1 MLSSTPEI
9 RNTGRDCAD
18 SDGQVDNACGN
29 AARLPK
35 IDYNKS
41 QKGEHIM
48 RQSRRK
54 VLKAGAALAAA
65 ASLPHFA
72 RAQSGSIKIGMS
84 MPQTGSLGAGG
95 QAALVALRLWVDD
108 VNQRGGLL
116 NRKVELIAY
125 DDQTNPANT
134 PGIYTKLLDIDKVDL
149 LIAPYGTVPT
159 APIVPMVKQR
169 GLLLMG
175 NFSFQVNAKVQH
187 DMWFNNSPWNDAA
200 SWSDGFIKAGQGAG
214 AKTIAILA
222 ADQEFAQNLAN
233 GARELAKKANI
244 QSVYDQN
251 YPPTTTD
258 FSSLIRGIRAAKPEM
273 VFVMSYPNDSVAII
287 RAVNEI
293 GVGSQVQVFGG
304 GMVGLQFT
312 PIMTSLGSLL
322 NGVLNYNSYVPGM
335 KYPGI
340 EDFLARYAKRAAEAR
355 VDPLG
360 FYLPPFNYAIGQML
374 EQAVNGT
381 KSLDH
386 KQLAAYLRKNEMK
399 TLVGPIRYDKNGE
412 WANPRVV
419 QAQFRGVVDKDTE
432 QFRQPGKQIVIY
444 PDAYKTGNVI
454 TPFEKARSA
463 K

>member
-1 MLSSTPEI
+1 
-9 RNTGRDCAD
+9 
-18 SDGQVDNACGN
+18 
-29 AARLPK
+29 
-35 IDYNKS
+35 
-41 QKGEHIM
+41 M
-48 RQSRRK
+48 RGSRRK
-54 VLKAGAALAAA
+54 VLKAGAALAAVGAFSRKALAQA
-65 ASLPHFA
+65 APV
-72 RAQSGSIKIGMS
+72 KIGMS

-108 VNQRGGLL
+108 VNQKGGLL

-134 PGIYTKLLDIDKVDL
+134 PGIYTKLLDVDKVDL

-159 APIVPMVKQR
+159 APIMPLVKQR

-187 DMWFNNSPWNDAA
+187 DMWFNNSPWNDAS
-200 SWSDGFIKAGQGAG
+200 SWSDGFIRAGQRAG
-214 AKTIAILA
+214 AKSIAILA

-244 QSVYDQN
+244 KSVYDQN

-258 FSSLIRGIRAAKPEM
+258 FSSLVRGIRAARPEM

-293 GVGSQVQVFGG
+293 GVGSTVQVFGG

-340 EDFLARYAKRAAEAR
+340 EDFLARYAKRAAEAK

-360 FYLPPFNYAIGQML
+360 FYLPPFKYAIGQML
-374 EQAVNGT
+374 EQAVNAT

-386 KQLAAYLRKNEMK
+386 KQLASYLRGHEMK
-399 TLVGPIRYDKNGE
+399 TVVGPIRYDKTGE

-419 QAQFRGVVDKDTE
+419 QAQFRGVADKDME
-432 QFRQPGKQIVIY
+432 QFRQPNKQVVIY
-444 PDAYKTGNVI
+444 PDDYKTGDVI

>member
-1 MLSSTPEI
+1 M
-9 RNTGRDCAD
+9 
-18 SDGQVDNACGN
+18 
-29 AARLPK
+29 
-35 IDYNKS
+35 
-41 QKGEHIM
+41 KG
-48 RQSRRK
+48 SRRK
-54 VLKAGAALAAA
+54 VLKAGAAIAAA
-65 ASLPHFA
+65 AGLPRFA
-72 RAQSGSIKIGMS
+72 RAQAGTVKIGMS

-125 DDQTNPANT
+125 DDQTNPANV
-134 PGIYTKLLDIDKVDL
+134 PGIYTKLLDVDKVDL

-159 APIVPMVKQR
+159 APIMPMVKQR

-187 DMWFNNSPWNDAA
+187 DMWFNNSPWNDAS
-200 SWSDGFIKAGQGAG
+200 SWSDGFIRAGQKAG
-214 AKTIAILA
+214 AKTIAVLA
-222 ADQEFAQNLAN
+222 ADQEFAQNLAS
-233 GARELAKKANI
+233 GARELAKKGNI
-244 QSVYDQN
+244 KSVYDQN
-251 YPPTTTD
+251 YPPGTTD
-258 FSSLIRGIRAAKPEM
+258 FSSLIRGIRAARPEI
-273 VFVMSYPNDSVAII
+273 VYVMSYPNDSVAII

-312 PIMTSLGSLL
+312 PIMQSLGSLL
-322 NGVLNYNSYVPGM
+322 NGITNYNSYVPGM
-335 KYPGI
+335 NYPGI
-340 EDFLARYAKRAAEAR
+340 EDFLARYAKRAAEAK

-381 KSLDH
+381 KSLDQ

-399 TLVGPIRYDKNGE
+399 TVVGPIRYDKTGE

-432 QFRQPGKQIVIY
+432 QFRKPAKQVVIY
-444 PDAYKTGNVI
+444 PDAYKTGTVI